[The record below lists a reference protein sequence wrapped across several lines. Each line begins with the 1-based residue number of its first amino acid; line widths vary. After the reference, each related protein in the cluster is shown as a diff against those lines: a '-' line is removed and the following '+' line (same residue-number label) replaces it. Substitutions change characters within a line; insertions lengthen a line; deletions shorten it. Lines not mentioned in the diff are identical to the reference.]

1 MLSLVV
7 AGGPVVLHRA
17 GHHFVLNGGVVMN
30 LLDPESECFVQC
42 KYVIKGRRFGG
53 HRFGPVGHRPE
64 CLVDQG
70 HDIDGVFERV
80 DVFSRH
86 YITLK
91 TFRTLDRLGHR
102 LRLADV
108 TRQITQQSVL
118 FGGKVLGDPVDDPAL
133 VVGFMVDQQRA
144 DGL

>member
-1 MLSLVV
+1 MN
-7 AGGPVVLHRA
+7 P
-17 GHHFVLNGGVVMN
+17 LN
-30 LLDPESECFVQC
+30 LESECFVQC
-42 KYVIKGRRFGG
+42 KYVIKNQRFGS

-80 DVFSRH
+80 YVFCRH

-91 TFRTLDRLGHR
+91 AFRALNRLGHL

-108 TRQITQQSVL
+108 TCQITQQSVL
-118 FGGKVLGDPVDDPAL
+118 LGVRP
-133 VVGFMVDQQRA
+133 
-144 DGL
+144 

>member
-1 MLSLVV
+1 
-7 AGGPVVLHRA
+7 
-17 GHHFVLNGGVVMN
+17 MN
-30 LLDPESECFVQC
+30 LLDLESECFVQC
-42 KYVIKGRRFGG
+42 KYVIKDQRFDS
-53 HRFGPVGHRPE
+53 HRFGPVGHCPE

-70 HDIDGVFERV
+70 HDIDRVFERV
-80 DVFSRH
+80 DVFCRH

-91 TFRTLDRLGHR
+91 TFRTLDRPGHR
-102 LRLADV
+102 LRVANV

-133 VVGFMVDQQRA
+133 VVGFIVDQQRA